1 MSHEISKLE
10 SCEKY
15 KTIDNEFEELQIL
28 LKSILDRYF
37 PKQVV
42 KNKNHSWVDKQLKRE
57 TAKTNRKFRESMKSK
72 TTEAKKSTKNNVKKS
87 DVWWK

>member
-1 MSHEISKLE
+1 MENKLEYITARNWQKLKNISPIEKINFILSHEISKLE

-15 KTIDNEFEELQIL
+15 KTIDNKFEEPQNL

-42 KNKNHSWVDKQLKRE
+42 ENKNHHSWVDNQ
-57 TAKTNRKFRESMKSK
+57 
-72 TTEAKKSTKNNVKKS
+72 
-87 DVWWK
+87 